1 MDVPGMIE
9 RDAAVHPPARRDC
22 QALHKRGSRVEE
34 EEEADSG
41 RENYLDGSLR
51 RWPST
56 LSFHLDAT
64 DIAHVATTLLT
75 KKKKKKLDGAAPANQ
90 NGPVATDPIHVMT

>member
-9 RDAAVHPPARRDC
+9 RDAAAAVHPPARRDC

-41 RENYLDGSLR
+41 RKNYLDGSLR

-64 DIAHVATTLLT
+64 AIAHVATTLLT
-75 KKKKKKLDGAAPANQ
+75 KRKRKNLTERPPPIK
-90 NGPVATDPIHVMT
+90 TDRLQPTQST